1 MLVILLRYAIIVPML
16 IKELDKNRDVT
27 STGYVIQRKTGSSK
41 SKPVGSV
48 WLPAKGA
55 KDYRA
60 VMIGGKRFQ
69 LHRVIWEAFNG
80 PIPEG
85 AEIDHING
93 DKADNRLE
101 NLRLSCRRMNQ
112 RAYRNLQGGSSKYRG
127 VSWYKSAK
135 KWKAQIQHNGKHTHI
150 GYYYTEVA
158 AAFARDLKAI
168 ELGWPVEGT
177 NFFATN

>member
-85 AEIDHING
+85 AQIDHVNG
-93 DKADNRLE
+93 DKLDNRLE

-127 VSWYKSAK
+127 VCWFERDK
-135 KWKAQIQHNGKHTHI
+135 KWHARFRHNGKDRYI
-150 GYYYTEVA
+150 G
-158 AAFARDLKAI
+158 AFASEVQAALARDVKVL
-168 ELGWPVEGT
+168 ELGWPAEGT
-177 NFFATN
+177 NFFA